1 MSQDISSVATETTMS
16 RSDKNAAAK
25 NTAARHFMD
34 HAATTPMRS
43 EAREALIENL
53 GLSNPSGQ
61 YATARAAKRVL
72 EESREEIARLLGA
85 DPIEVVFTSGGTEAD
100 NLAISG
106 LYFKASGSE
115 IVVPPIEHDAVLKS
129 CQHLEKE
136 HWAKIVEA
144 PVGRDG
150 RVDMAKFPE
159 ISRQNTALV
168 TCMWANNET
177 GAIQPVAEIAALAKD
192 AHVPFHIDAVQ
203 VAGHLPID
211 FHASGATTMAISAHK
226 FGGPRGIGALLVRR
240 EAKLTPHNNGG
251 GQERGLRSGTQDVAS
266 AAGMASGL
274 RAAVD
279 AMSADTERIR
289 NLTQQ
294 LMAAIAKIDGAVIHT
309 NDPALPGHVY
319 ASFPGAEADSLIML
333 FDAAGIDCST
343 GSACSAGVNRPSHV
357 LLAMGVSEPDARSSI
372 RFTLGQTSTQA
383 DVDAVIAALPDTV
396 ARARSA
402 GMA

>member
-1 MSQDISSVATETTMS
+1 MSNDRNVAVPRKKSDVKSS
-16 RSDKNAAAK
+16 AK
-25 NTAARHFMD
+25 PRHFVD
-34 HAATTPMRS
+34 HAATTPLRP
-43 EAREALIENL
+43 EARTAMVENL
-53 GLSNPSGQ
+53 GLANPSGQ
-61 YATARAAKRVL
+61 YATARIAKKVL
-72 EESREEIARLLGA
+72 EESREEIAELLGA

-100 NLAISG
+100 NLAVSG
-106 LYFKASGSE
+106 LYFKAAGSD
-115 IVVPPIEHDAVLKS
+115 IVVPPIEHDAVLKT
-129 CQHLEKE
+129 CHHLEKE

-144 PVGRDG
+144 PVGADG
-150 RVDMAKFPE
+150 RVDMVQFPE

-177 GAIQPVAEIAALAKD
+177 GTIQPVEEIAKRAKD
-192 AHVPFHIDAVQ
+192 ARVPFHIDAVQ
-203 VAGHLPID
+203 AAGHLPID

-266 AAGMASGL
+266 AAGMAAGL
-274 RAAVD
+274 RAAED
-279 AMSADTERIR
+279 AMAADNERIR
-289 NLTQQ
+289 GLTQQ
-294 LMAAIAKIDGAVIHT
+294 LIRAIAHIDGAIIHT
-309 NDPALPGHVY
+309 SELALPGHVY

-357 LLAMGVSEPDARSSI
+357 LMAMGVSEPEARSSI
-372 RFTLGQTSTQA
+372 RFTLGYTSTQA
-383 DVDAVIAALPDTV
+383 DVDAVISALPETV
-396 ARARSA
+396 ERARRA

>member
-1 MSQDISSVATETTMS
+1 MSQDISSA
-16 RSDKNAAAK
+16 
-25 NTAARHFMD
+25 NTAIATASTSARHFLD
-34 HAATTPMRS
+34 HAATTPLRP

-61 YATARAAKRVL
+61 YATARAAKKVL
-72 EESREEIARLLGA
+72 EESREEVAHLLGA

-115 IVVPPIEHDAVLKS
+115 IVVPPIEHEAVLKS

-144 PVGRDG
+144 PVGADG
-150 RVDMAKFPE
+150 RVVLDEFPKLDRH
-159 ISRQNTALV
+159 STALA

-177 GAIQPVAEIAALAKD
+177 GALQPVAEIAELTKRAR
-192 AHVPFHIDAVQ
+192 VPFHIDAVQ
-203 VAGHLPID
+203 AAGHLPID
-211 FHASGATTMAISAHK
+211 FHASRATTMAISAHK

-240 EAKLTPHNNGG
+240 EAKLAPHNNGG

-266 AAGMASGL
+266 AAGMAAGL
-274 RAAVD
+274 RAAVE
-279 AMSADTERIR
+279 AMESETARIR
-289 NLTQQ
+289 DLTQQ
-294 LMAAIAKIDGAVIHT
+294 LTKAIAAVDGAIIHT
-309 NDPALPGHVY
+309 TEPALPGHVY

-343 GSACSAGVNRPSHV
+343 GSACNAGVNRPSHV
-357 LLAMGVSEPDARSSI
+357 LLAMGVSEPVARSSI
-372 RFTLGQTSTQA
+372 RFTLGHTSTQA

-396 ARARSA
+396 ARARKA

>member
-1 MSQDISSVATETTMS
+1 MSNDRNVAVPRKKSDVKSS
-16 RSDKNAAAK
+16 AK
-25 NTAARHFMD
+25 PRHFVD
-34 HAATTPMRS
+34 HAATTPLRP
-43 EAREALIENL
+43 EARTAMVENL
-53 GLSNPSGQ
+53 GLANPSGQ
-61 YATARAAKRVL
+61 YATARIAKKVL
-72 EESREEIARLLGA
+72 EESREEIAGLLGA

-100 NLAISG
+100 NLAVSG
-106 LYFKASGSE
+106 LYFKAAGSD
-115 IVVPPIEHDAVLKS
+115 IVVPPIEHDAVLKT
-129 CQHLEKE
+129 CHHLEKE

-144 PVGRDG
+144 PVGADG
-150 RVDMAKFPE
+150 RVDMVQFPE

-177 GAIQPVAEIAALAKD
+177 GTIQPVEEIAKRAKD
-192 AHVPFHIDAVQ
+192 ARVPFHIDAVQ
-203 VAGHLPID
+203 AAGHLPID

-266 AAGMASGL
+266 AAGMAAGL
-274 RAAVD
+274 RVAVD
-279 AMSADTERIR
+279 AMAADNERIR
-289 NLTQQ
+289 GLTQQ
-294 LMAAIAKIDGAVIHT
+294 LIRAIVNIDGAIIHT
-309 NDPALPGHVY
+309 SELALPGHVY

-357 LLAMGVSEPDARSSI
+357 LMAMGVSEPEARSSI
-372 RFTLGQTSTQA
+372 RFTLGYTSTQA
-383 DVDAVIAALPDTV
+383 DVDAVISALPETV
-396 ARARSA
+396 ERARRA

>member
-1 MSQDISSVATETTMS
+1 MLNDHIVAAPDEKSEMKS
-16 RSDKNAAAK
+16 AAK
-25 NTAARHFMD
+25 TRHFVD
-34 HAATTPMRS
+34 HAATTPLRP
-43 EAREALIENL
+43 EARTAMVENL
-53 GLSNPSGQ
+53 GLANPSGQ
-61 YATARAAKRVL
+61 YATARIAKKVL
-72 EESREEIARLLGA
+72 EESREEIAELLGA

-106 LYFKASGSE
+106 LYFKASGSD
-115 IVVPPIEHDAVLKS
+115 IVVPPIEHDAVLKT
-129 CQHLEKE
+129 CHHLEKE

-144 PVGRDG
+144 PVGADG
-150 RVDMAKFPE
+150 RVDMVQFPE
-159 ISRQNTALV
+159 MSRQNTALV

-177 GAIQPVAEIAALAKD
+177 GTIQPVEEIAKRAKD
-192 AHVPFHIDAVQ
+192 ARVPFHIDAVQ
-203 VAGHLPID
+203 AAGHLPID

-266 AAGMASGL
+266 AAGMAAGL

-279 AMSADTERIR
+279 TMAADNERIR
-289 NLTQQ
+289 GLTQQ
-294 LMAAIAKIDGAVIHT
+294 LIRAIVHIDGAIIHT
-309 NDPALPGHVY
+309 SELALPGHVY

-357 LLAMGVSEPDARSSI
+357 LMAMGVSEPEARSSI
-372 RFTLGQTSTQA
+372 RFTLGYTSTQA
-383 DVDAVIAALPDTV
+383 DVDAVISALPETV
-396 ARARSA
+396 ERARRA

>member
-1 MSQDISSVATETTMS
+1 MSNDRNVAVPRKKSDVRSS
-16 RSDKNAAAK
+16 AK
-25 NTAARHFMD
+25 PRHFVD
-34 HAATTPMRS
+34 HAATTPLRP
-43 EAREALIENL
+43 EARAAMVENL
-53 GLSNPSGQ
+53 GLANPSGQ
-61 YATARAAKRVL
+61 YATARIAKKVL
-72 EESREEIARLLGA
+72 EESREEIAELLGA

-100 NLAISG
+100 NLAVSG
-106 LYFKASGSE
+106 LYFKAAGSD
-115 IVVPPIEHDAVLKS
+115 IVVPPIEHDAVLKT
-129 CQHLEKE
+129 CHHLEKE

-144 PVGRDG
+144 PVGADG
-150 RVDMAKFPE
+150 RVDMVQFPE

-177 GAIQPVAEIAALAKD
+177 GTIQPVEEIAKRAKD
-192 AHVPFHIDAVQ
+192 ARVPFHIDAVQ
-203 VAGHLPID
+203 AAGHLPID

-266 AAGMASGL
+266 AAGMAAGL
-274 RAAVD
+274 RVAVD
-279 AMSADTERIR
+279 AMAADNERIR
-289 NLTQQ
+289 GLTQQ
-294 LMAAIAKIDGAVIHT
+294 LIRAIAHIDGAIIHT
-309 NDPALPGHVY
+309 SELALPGHVY

-357 LLAMGVSEPDARSSI
+357 LMAMGVSEPEARSSI
-372 RFTLGQTSTQA
+372 RFTLGYTSTQA
-383 DVDAVIAALPDTV
+383 DVDAVISALPETV
-396 ARARSA
+396 ERARRA